1 MRKRFQKSLLRWS
14 QNNLRHFPWRKNN
27 ISPYKIFVA
36 EMLLKRTTAKAASRV
51 FPQFLKKY
59 SSIQKLAKAKKTELW
74 KLIAPIG
81 YPQRAIEIIR
91 ASKVLLKEF
100 GGRFPTEKNSL
111 TSIPFI
117 GDYTSS
123 AILSLAYDKPLP
135 MIDSNV
141 NRIISRVF
149 LGKNPLPNITKK
161 IREISIGLLPKSEH
175 RIFNLAMLD
184 VGGTICLPREPKCD
198 ECPFSKFCE
207 FNKKNMIGM

>member
-1 MRKRFQKSLLRWS
+1 MSKRFQKCLLHWS
-14 QNNLRHFPWRKNN
+14 QNNLRDFPWRKKN

-51 FPQFLKKY
+51 FPKLIKKY
-59 SSIQKLAKAKKTELW
+59 FTVRKLAHANKKELS
-74 KLIAPIG
+74 KLIEPIG
-81 YPQRAIEIIR
+81 YPQRALEMIK
-91 ASKVLLKEF
+91 ASKVVLKKF

-149 LGKNPLPNITKK
+149 LGKNSPPNITKK
-161 IREISIGLLPKSEH
+161 IREISIGLLPKSQH

-184 VGGTICLPREPKCD
+184 LGGTICHPKEPKCD

-207 FNKKNMIGM
+207 FNK